1 MSLFGSDNG
10 DKKRQEQY
18 NKLSSY
24 DNRMN
29 DFKTLSGTALND
41 LSNRG
46 VLNSSVTS
54 KAMGQALSEAEKNF
68 WNDQMQLLTYYDYDK
83 DNSTGSFAPFMQG
96 IGSAGG
102 AILGGYFGGP
112 TGAQIGSA
120 AGGAFG
126 GTLGSG
132 ISSFF
137 R

>member
-1 MSLFGSDNG
+1 MSLFGSDYG

-18 NKLSSY
+18 NKLSNY

-29 DFKTLSGTALND
+29 DFKEYSGTALND

-68 WNDQMQLLTYYDYDK
+68 WNDQMRLLTYYDYDK
-83 DNSTGSFAPFMQG
+83 DNSIGAFAPLMQG

-102 AILGGYFGGP
+102 AILGGYIGGP
-112 TGAQIGSA
+112 VGAQIGSS
-120 AGGAFG
+120 AGGMLG
-126 GTLGSG
+126 GGIGSG
-132 ISSFF
+132 ISSSF